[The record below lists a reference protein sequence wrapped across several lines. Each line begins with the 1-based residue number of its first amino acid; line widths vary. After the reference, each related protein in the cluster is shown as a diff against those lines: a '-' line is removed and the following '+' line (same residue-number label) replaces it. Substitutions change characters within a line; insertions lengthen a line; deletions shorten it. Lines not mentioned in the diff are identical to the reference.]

1 MGKSKAQDKKAG
13 PDVAVPSDP
22 PQNGSALEKIVAT
35 ASSGSAAAAPVS
47 AIPYVGAI
55 TRFLETQ
62 APADIRKAIAE
73 GGRKEILSKSYP
85 YRKEMDGDEYDPIME
100 QLQIELVKLHYD
112 IKTTGKRLVVVFEG
126 RDAAGKGGTIERLRE
141 NMNPR
146 VCSIVALPKPTER
159 EAGQWYFQRYIDWM
173 PARGEI
179 VLFDRSWYNRAMVEH
194 VFGFCTPDQRK
205 LFFRQLPDFER
216 MLTDDGTILVK
227 LWLDVGRAEQLRR
240 FLDREKDPLKQW
252 KLSSIDVDGLGKW
265 DDYTAAIDETMK
277 QCHSKS
283 APWTVIRSDDKD
295 RARIAAI
302 QTVLQ
307 AVDYA
312 GRDRK
317 AIGKIDDKICGGPDL
332 L

>member
-1 MGKSKAQDKKAG
+1 MTEKPPVADK
-13 PDVAVPSDP
+13 P
-22 PQNGSALEKIVAT
+22 P
-35 ASSGSAAAAPVS
+35 S
-47 AIPYVGAI
+47 AIPFVGAI
-55 TRFLETQ
+55 TKFLETQ

-73 GGRKEILSKSYP
+73 GGRKDILSKTYP
-85 YRKEMDGDEYDPIME
+85 YRREMSSDEYEPVME
-100 QLQIELVKLHYD
+100 KLQIELVKMHYD
-112 IKTTGKRLVVVFEG
+112 VKTTGKRLVVLFEG

-159 EAGQWYFQRYIDWM
+159 EAAQWYFQRYVDWM

-194 VFGFCTPDQRK
+194 VFAFCTPEQRK
-205 LFFRQLPDFER
+205 QFFRQLPDFEK
-216 MLTDDGTILVK
+216 MLIDDGITLVK

-252 KLSSIDVDGLGKW
+252 KLSSIDVDGLAKW
-265 DDYTAAIDETMK
+265 DAYTRAIAETMK
-277 QCHSKS
+277 LSHSKH
-283 APWTVIRSDDKD
+283 APWTIIRSDDKD
-295 RARIAAI
+295 RARIAAV
-302 QTVLQ
+302 QTVLH
-307 AVDYA
+307 AVNYA

-317 AIGKIDDKICGGPDL
+317 AVGKIDDKVCGGPDL